1 MAGLW
6 ALAPGRSIFDL
17 MRQSHTQPERSRP
30 MTSGADQNELER
42 IVRIALSDDAA
53 HREMWSALPGGP
65 EEVPALLTELESDLN
80 DWGFAYGVAWAVAK
94 ARYPHEPDRVVAER
108 ALGAARTVFGEYC
121 AGADWPE
128 RLTDRPIAHDEG
140 SRR

>member
-1 MAGLW
+1 MAGRW
-6 ALAPGRSIFDL
+6 ALALGGSIVDL
-17 MRQSHTQPERSRP
+17 MPQSHTQPERSRP

-42 IVRIALSDDAA
+42 IVRIALSDDTA

-65 EEVPALLTELESDLN
+65 DEVPALLTELECDLN

-94 ARYPHEPDRVVAER
+94 ARYPREPNRVVAER
-108 ALGAARTVFGEYC
+108 ALGAAHAVFGEYC

-128 RLTDRPIAHDEG
+128 RLTDRPIGYDAG